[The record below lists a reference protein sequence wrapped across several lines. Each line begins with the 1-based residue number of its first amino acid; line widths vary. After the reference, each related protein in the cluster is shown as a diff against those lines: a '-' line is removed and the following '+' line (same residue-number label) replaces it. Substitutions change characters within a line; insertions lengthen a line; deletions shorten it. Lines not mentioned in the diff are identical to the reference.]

1 MRRPTNIAI
10 IAAVIFGGAAVAA
23 LAALAFFALALLVA
37 TGDKSGEPVSV
48 ALIGMGF
55 SGGFA
60 LLILSLLATSVGMGL
75 PEFRDWVRSLRPAD
89 MLSALESRARNVLS
103 SASSAISA
111 SRSWAAALPSRSKNH
126 KFSFRPS
133 K

>member
-10 IAAVIFGGAAVAA
+10 IAAVMYAGAAVAA

-37 TGDKSGEPVSV
+37 TGDKSGEPISV
-48 ALIGMGF
+48 ALIGMGV

-60 LLILSLLATSVGMGL
+60 LLILALLATSLGMGL
-75 PEFRDWVRSLRPAD
+75 PEFRGWARSVPAAE
-89 MLSALESRARNVLS
+89 MLSALELRARNVLT
-103 SASSAISA
+103 SA
-111 SRSWAAALPSRSKNH
+111 SRSRAAVFPSRSKNH
-126 KFSFRPS
+126 KLSFRPS